1 MTTLAARFLEP
12 EVRPLVVKDCCAIL
26 DRQVAEKKGLSGIAI
41 KGAFK
46 AVKAIKPGFV
56 PGVVDALLDEWV
68 EKLSQFEA
76 RHASSGAAGTFETY
90 LVEHRKEVS
99 EALIEVTDLRAQT
112 TKHKT
117 AKKFYER
124 LRPSALANVEEAI
137 PELAQLVTKY
147 GTPAQEAAQANA

>member
-1 MTTLAARFLEP
+1 MTLAARFSDP
-12 EVRPLVVKDCCAIL
+12 AVRPLVVKDCCTIL
-26 DRQVAEKKGLSGIAI
+26 DRQVADKKGLSGIAI

-76 RHASSGAAGTFETY
+76 RHAATGGETTFEAY
-90 LVEHRKEVS
+90 LGEHRKEVS

-124 LRPSALANVEEAI
+124 LRPSALANVEEAV

-147 GTPAQEAAQANA
+147 GKPAQDAAQPSA